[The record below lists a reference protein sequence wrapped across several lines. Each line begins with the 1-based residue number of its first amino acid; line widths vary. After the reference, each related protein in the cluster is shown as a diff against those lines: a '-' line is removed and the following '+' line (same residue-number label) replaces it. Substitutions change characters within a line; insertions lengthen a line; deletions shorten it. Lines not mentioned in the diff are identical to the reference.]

1 MSYRVEY
8 ERLIALISAAADAPL
23 FSLEAW
29 QAYLGAETET
39 VRLFS
44 AQLAREWQPL
54 HVPNALCQKVM
65 AQTQTHLATSGLAWH
80 NLWAHILR
88 VTGNALLLARSAEIS
103 AEQAFL
109 LGILHDVG
117 KLDELKQG
125 VSHELIGAL
134 MAQQWLEAE
143 LPAQTV
149 ERLAAAIAKRGA
161 QDDPFVQV
169 LHDADKL
176 DKIGAT
182 GILRRL
188 SSHVGE
194 QNPSAALRLVLHEL
208 AHFPR
213 MHFADSAQLAE
224 RKRNFVAAFL
234 VRAASLV
241 VNANG

>member
-1 MSYRVEY
+1 MSYRIEY
-8 ERLIALISAAADAPL
+8 ERLIALIGAATDAPF

-29 QAYLGAETET
+29 QAYLGAETEI
-39 VRLFS
+39 VRTFS

-54 HVPNALCQKVM
+54 CVPSALCQTVM
-65 AQTQTHLATSGLAWH
+65 AQAQAHLASSGLAWR

-88 VTGNALLLARSAEIS
+88 VTGNALLLADSAAIS

-125 VSHELIGAL
+125 VSHELVGAL
-134 MAQQWLEAE
+134 MAQQWLAAE

-161 QDDPFVQV
+161 LSDPLVQA

-188 SSHVGE
+188 SSYSGA
-194 QNPSAALRLVLHEL
+194 QNPAAALRLVLDEL
-208 AHFPR
+208 AHFPK
-213 MHFADSAQLAE
+213 MHFAESARLAE

-234 VRAASLV
+234 ARAAMLIY
-241 VNANG
+241 

>member
-8 ERLIALISAAADAPL
+8 ERLIALIGAAADAPL

-44 AQLAREWQPL
+44 AQLAYEWQPW
-54 HVPNALCQKVM
+54 HVPSALCQIVM
-65 AQTQTHLATSGLAWH
+65 AQAQAHLAASGLSWR

-88 VTGNALLLARSAEIS
+88 VTGNALLLAESAEIS

-117 KLDELKQG
+117 KLDELQQG
-125 VSHELIGAL
+125 TSHELIGAQL
-134 MAQQWLEAE
+134 TQQWLASE
-143 LPAQTV
+143 LPAEII

-161 QDDPFVQV
+161 QHDPFVQV

-188 SSHVGE
+188 SSHIGE
-194 QNPSAALRLVLHEL
+194 QNPSAALRVVLHEL
-208 AHFPR
+208 AHFPE
-213 MHFADSAQLAE
+213 MHFAESARLAE

-234 VRAASLV
+234 ARTTLLV
-241 VNANG
+241 G